1 MTNGGDAAEQVVRLS
16 LEGFEVAAK
25 LSGAAA
31 KNIAVL
37 LVSVLK
43 QEQKTKGKA
52 RLTNMIK
59 SGKELKVFSIPNKD
73 LKKFTEQAKR
83 YGVLYCVLRDKN
95 TKGDNVPID
104 IIARAED
111 ASKIQRIVERFEL
124 GKVDKAAIVTESQKA
139 VEKREAL
146 EKDKPT
152 KTKNEIITEEAV
164 RKPIQKEGYSQSNP
178 TVAKTDKN
186 PPSRHDSE
194 PVDMQTDKGTV
205 SDRQRKPSVKAKLD
219 RYKAQ
224 SKQQKEAERKE
235 PEVSKPEVK
244 NAPAAETQ
252 KQKCER
258 EVITMTNNFT
268 PAKAG
273 QQSKRLS
280 KEEYAEKMKA
290 EKEAVYQM
298 ADDTAKAIVSD
309 PEKFKAFLDTQSRL
323 DRYSAVNALLIFKQL
338 PEASQL
344 KNFDDWSKDNVKIQ
358 KGAKSIS
365 ILEPVEYAKRD
376 GTTGISYNVKKV
388 FDVSQTNGK
397 RPPAPTVNRDP
408 KALITVML
416 DSSPVEVEATNELPY
431 PNMAAFYNNE
441 EQTLYVKRDVGD
453 SVAVA
458 QCVAQELGHAQLS
471 INSDSYSRADMGF
484 QAVCIGYMLCKK
496 YGVDTQNFAINRI
509 PEKLAGKEPKDI
521 RYELS
526 KTRNAMADIHSRV
539 SDELYKK
546 KQERS
551 KDYER

>member
-1 MTNGGDAAEQVVRLS
+1 
-16 LEGFEVAAK
+16 
-25 LSGAAA
+25 
-31 KNIAVL
+31 
-37 LVSVLK
+37 
-43 QEQKTKGKA
+43 
-52 RLTNMIK
+52 
-59 SGKELKVFSIPNKD
+59 
-73 LKKFTEQAKR
+73 
-83 YGVLYCVLRDKN
+83 
-95 TKGDNVPID
+95 
-104 IIARAED
+104 
-111 ASKIQRIVERFEL
+111 
-124 GKVDKAAIVTESQKA
+124 
-139 VEKREAL
+139 
-146 EKDKPT
+146 
-152 KTKNEIITEEAV
+152 
-164 RKPIQKEGYSQSNP
+164 
-178 TVAKTDKN
+178 
-186 PPSRHDSE
+186 
-194 PVDMQTDKGTV
+194 
-205 SDRQRKPSVKAKLD
+205 
-219 RYKAQ
+219 
-224 SKQQKEAERKE
+224 
-235 PEVSKPEVK
+235 
-244 NAPAAETQ
+244 
-252 KQKCER
+252 
-258 EVITMTNNFT
+258 MTNNFT

-365 ILEPVEYAKRD
+365 ILEPVEYAKKD

-458 QCVAQELGHAQLS
+458 QCVAQSLATHSSLS
-471 INSDSYSRADMGF
+471 TATVTAERIWAFRQYVSAICFAKSTASIHRILLSTVSLKSSPAKSRRTFAMSFPKRETQWRIFTPVFPMSFTRKSRNEAKTTKDK
-484 QAVCIGYMLCKK
+484 VRLWRRKKCIISHWTIMNTAL
-496 YGVDTQNFAINRI
+496 
-509 PEKLAGKEPKDI
+509 
-521 RYELS
+521 LS
-526 KTRNAMADIHSRV
+526 VLSTTR
-539 SDELYKK
+539 
-546 KQERS
+546 KQI
-551 KDYER
+551 